1 VIRINHVT
9 LPPGLSAFAR
19 RSPDGDLE
27 VFVSEALPPD
37 RQRAAVRVALRASRR
52 SGWRGALL
60 PVPVAVML
68 AGRRGWLGRIGRALR
83 LHPVA
88 SAAAATLAVAGAAVA
103 VAVLPH
109 QPAHVSAGQLPAPA
123 AVAPAPGHSGT
134 SAHSTGS
141 PRAHP
146 HGRTAELRPAQGES
160 PAPGHAT
167 APGTGHGIAP
177 TPGESPRPSP
187 SQGSSPGTT
196 QPSPSPAPSP
206 TPTHNG
212 DSCVPL
218 LFVTVC
224 L

>member
-9 LPPGLSAFAR
+9 LPAGLSAFAR

-68 AGRRGWLGRIGRALR
+68 AGRRGWLSRIGRALR

-88 SAAAATLAVAGAAVA
+88 SSAAATLAVTGAAVA

-109 QPAHVSAGQLPAPA
+109 LPGHVSAGQLPAPA
-123 AVAPAPGHSGT
+123 AVAPVPGHSG
-134 SAHSTGS
+134 ASTRPTGG
-141 PRAHP
+141 PRGRS
-146 HGRTAELRPAQGES
+146 HGRTAKPHPAQGES
-160 PAPGHAT
+160 PAPGQAS
-167 APGTGHGIAP
+167 AAGSGHSVAP
-177 TPGESPRPSP
+177 TPVESRQPSP
-187 SQGSSPGTT
+187 AQGSSPVTT

-206 TPTHNG
+206 TSTQG
-212 DSCVPL
+212 GESCVPL
-218 LFVTVC
+218 LFITVC